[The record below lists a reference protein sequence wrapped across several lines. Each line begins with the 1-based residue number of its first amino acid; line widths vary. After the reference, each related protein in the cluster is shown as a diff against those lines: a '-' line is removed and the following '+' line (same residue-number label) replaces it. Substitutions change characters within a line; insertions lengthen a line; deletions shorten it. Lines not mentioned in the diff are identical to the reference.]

1 MNNRVWAYL
10 GFSIVIS
17 ALLVW
22 YFSESRAQTREIQ
35 TINNLAEQEQTTSFD
50 AYLAKQTDERKLLVL
65 AKLLRSGEQWRLR
78 KIADRA
84 YALNPTARDVAL
96 FASYFRHRKVDHY
109 PALPS
114 ERHAPK
120 NNSQ

>member
-1 MNNRVWAYL
+1 M
-10 GFSIVIS
+10 S

-22 YFSESRAQTREIQ
+22 YLSESRAQARVIGA
-35 TINNLAEQEQTTSFD
+35 INNQDQQEQTAQFD

-84 YALNPTARDVAL
+84 YALNPAARDVAL
-96 FASYFRHRKVDHY
+96 FASYFKPELQEKVRQLDPLY
-109 PALPS
+109 TPS
-114 ERHAPK
+114 P
-120 NNSQ
+120 

>member
-35 TINNLAEQEQTTSFD
+35 TINNLAEQGQTTSFD

-96 FASYFRHRKVDHY
+96 FASYFRPELEEKVKQLDPLY
-109 PALPS
+109 TPEP
-114 ERHAPK
+114 
-120 NNSQ
+120 